1 MYRLCD
7 ALQGQRVSAQVHR
20 MLCKSKSRGDA
31 KLRMEDRFFVE
42 ARCCCCGSDDSAQ
55 AGTAAPIATS
65 TATAAAG
72 DRRHYL
78 YFSRLATAGR
88 ALDAVVAAVQHAQ
101 CESFA
106 HGSEVELIVERTGA
120 ALAPLTRA
128 LSDFGSDLQCYDC
141 VMVAPRGTAAAA
153 TAATPLTDAVSAEA
167 AAGTT
172 TADAG
177 VTAAGAAFSAAVNS
191 VQTAVEQAS
200 AAAASQAD
208 TAALTAAAAAATKEL
223 TAVQCTVT
231 VMHGKTSHAVLV
243 SPLAVEQGDAPPT
256 AVVSTVLQLKRALE
270 SLTSV
275 PFTRQ
280 KLMLK
285 GKLLKDEQLLVQAG
299 VTAGSKI
306 TLLGTAA
313 STKT

>member
-42 ARCCCCGSDDSAQ
+42 ARCCCCDNDGGDAD
-55 AGTAAPIATS
+55 TAAPTATS
-65 TATAAAG
+65 TTAAAG

-88 ALDAVVAAVQHAQ
+88 ALDAAVAAVQHAQ

-153 TAATPLTDAVSAEA
+153 TADAASAVTVTA
-167 AAGTT
+167 AASTT
-172 TADAG
+172 TAGAG

-200 AAAASQAD
+200 AAAAAQAD
-208 TAALTAAAAAATKEL
+208 TAALTASAAAAAAATEEP
-223 TAVQCTVT
+223 TAAQCLVT
-231 VMHGKTSHAVLV
+231 VMHGKTAHAVPV
-243 SPLAVEQGDAPPT
+243 SLLAVEQGDAPT

-299 VTAGSKI
+299 VTAGGKI

-313 STKT
+313 SAKT